1 MTTKVGMLETKVGTL
16 ETQNDFLLTEID
28 NVKAKDSTLT
38 LREVMHLPEL
48 AAVGTLGFAGR
59 IQGR

>member
-1 MTTKVGMLETKVGTL
+1 MLETKVGTL